1 MIVVETKEGRN
12 LKEMVLI
19 EAIKM
24 SSREI
29 NKEVDRLL
37 DLGEFEKARLFAN
50 IWLRRNPKR

>member
-1 MIVVETKEGRN
+1 VVETKEGKN

-37 DLGEFEKARLFAN
+37 ALGEFEKARLFAN